1 MSNGNSTGRAW
12 AVTIFF
18 TLFMAIMTY
27 NLIIFPACAVDTMN
41 VFGVGQAELTTL
53 SSVTSVVGVFAGI
66 LFGRMLDTK
75 SVRKSIMIFLAI
87 GVVLFFARAFVT
99 AYVPVMVLTFL
110 ASLSVGICQV
120 AGPKVVGTW
129 FPAEKVGTATSF
141 LTAGAGIG
149 SAGGFAL
156 GAILGIHNGLLSVGI
171 AYLVLLVFWIAVGDE
186 GPYKVVIPPEAVEAS
201 KKGAS
206 KVYSS
211 PSLWMIIIAY
221 SMAVTSSL
229 LINSYMINAFV
240 SKGLDPA
247 GASAMGTLLNLCL
260 MAGGFIMTA
269 ILGVTKRF
277 NILVTIAMLGGAVFV
292 LAGWFLPVSSITF
305 VLVALGGLFFGGS
318 LGLCVGRVPLLPMT
332 GQFGPENIGSA
343 MGFTETIKGIISFLI
358 PIVVANV
365 LGTNF
370 NAIFI
375 VFAVCCAIT
384 IVCGAFLVPELGEKG
399 KLFQQQAAKK

>member
-18 TLFMAIMTY
+18 TLFMAVMTY

-186 GPYKVVIPPEAVEAS
+186 GPYKVVIPPRSGGSQQEGRQQS
-201 KKGAS
+201 LFQ
-206 KVYSS
+206 

-247 GASAMGTLLNLCL
+247 GASAMGTLLKPVPDGRRLHYDRHPRRDQALQYPCDDRHARRRHL
-260 MAGGFIMTA
+260 RAGRLVPAGELHHIRAGGS
-269 ILGVTKRF
+269 GRP
-277 NILVTIAMLGGAVFV
+277 V
-292 LAGWFLPVSSITF
+292 LRRQPGSVRGPRAAAPHDRPVWS
-305 VLVALGGLFFGGS
+305 
-318 LGLCVGRVPLLPMT
+318 
-332 GQFGPENIGSA
+332 
-343 MGFTETIKGIISFLI
+343 
-358 PIVVANV
+358 
-365 LGTNF
+365 
-370 NAIFI
+370 
-375 VFAVCCAIT
+375 
-384 IVCGAFLVPELGEKG
+384 
-399 KLFQQQAAKK
+399 